1 MPKKRNQR
9 KRIYISDVVAPLIII
24 ILAGVLSIG
33 VSDRFT
39 TELTSRFTNDANTV
53 IRLATNSLD
62 KYRDLLYSGRAFV
75 ASSDD
80 VTNLEW
86 QTFYAQQ
93 AIFQRY
99 QGVSSVAYV
108 KSVPT
113 SDVATFERTMKTPEY
128 FGSTFSIR
136 KQSTRQLHGYVS
148 AYVSQSD
155 MSAILGIDL
164 LAADDRY
171 EVYKKAETTGSIVS
185 SPQVHLATGYDGFFN
200 ILPVYK
206 QNVLDGYVLTSFR
219 TEELMKELFS
229 DDSFGY
235 KVVDV
240 TSKPTTLYEKDFDI
254 SQNVLS
260 QKLEVG
266 GRTFKVEVS
275 RPIQKKVAGY
285 LLPAGIM
292 ATAVIMATTLYAFSQ
307 RPQNRTRTRM

>member
-9 KRIYISDVVAPLIII
+9 KQLYVSNIVAPLIII
-24 ILAGVLSIG
+24 ILAGILSIG

-39 TELTSRFTNDANTV
+39 TELTSRFKNDATTV

-75 ASSDD
+75 ASSDN

-99 QGVSSVAYV
+99 KGVSSVAYV

-113 SDVATFERTMKTPEY
+113 SDVAKFEAKMKSPDY

-136 KQSTRQLHGYVS
+136 KQSSRPIHGYVS
-148 AYVSQSD
+148 ATASQSD
-155 MSAILGIDL
+155 MSAILGKDL
-164 LAADDRY
+164 LAEDDRY
-171 EVYKKAETTGSIVS
+171 EVYKKAEMTGSIVS
-185 SPQVHLATGYDGFFN
+185 SPQVRLATGYDGFFN

-219 TEELMKELFS
+219 TQVLMKELFN

-240 TSKPTTLYEKDFDI
+240 TAKPIPLYENDFNAN
-254 SQNVLS
+254 QNVLS

-266 GRTFKVEVS
+266 GRTFKVEIS
-275 RPIQKKVAGY
+275 RPIEKKVAGY

-292 ATAVIMATTLYAFSQ
+292 ATAVIMAATLYAYSLRPRNQQ
-307 RPQNRTRTRM
+307 RY